1 MGIFNLFKKKE
12 SEKPEEAKTELKKD
26 NIHEEKASAPVQST
40 PAPSIKPLTAEQ
52 PNVSAPNPT
61 PSQNENTEE
70 PPTYYGDLHKTGLL
84 MDLCETPIEKR
95 DPEWAKEFLANLP
108 QASFKTGDPQVIT
121 GPDGF
126 PYFQLSFPEP
136 GVEFQCFVV
145 DNMVYDFLLSNGM
158 GFVINPQKEQ
168 PDWVFSYGD
177 VFNYALKKDFYNT
190 DNTFFSK
197 EAPQDEKIAEDVQ
210 VMVGAPSEFILPV
223 PVRAV
228 IKSFL
233 QFKGIKEP
241 KVLLMSKE
249 KDGVQVQDLV
259 FNFTPKNFEKEEEF
273 RATAQQLMWF
283 LPRHYSVIFYDENE
297 SLKGHFE
304 NL

>member
-1 MGIFNLFKKKE
+1 MGIFNLFKKKD
-12 SEKPEEAKTELKKD
+12 SEKPEEAKAEFTKD
-26 NIHEEKASAPVQST
+26 NIQEEKISAPAPAA
-40 PAPSIKPLTAEQ
+40 PAPQPIATEQ
-52 PNVSAPNPT
+52 PNNAVSPEPT
-61 PSQNENTEE
+61 PASENNGEI
-70 PPTYYGDLHKTGLL
+70 PTYYGDLHKTGLL

-95 DPEWAKEFLANLP
+95 DENWAKEFLENLP
-108 QASFKTGDPQVIT
+108 KASFKSGEPQVIT

-136 GVEFQCFVV
+136 CVEFQCFVV

-197 EAPQDEKIAEDVQ
+197 ETPQDEKIAEDVQ
-210 VMVGAPSEFILPV
+210 VMVGSPSEFILPV

-228 IKSFL
+228 IKNFL